1 MKTEPK
7 YSARV
12 DPIFNFDAQIA
23 LCGEALGSNEL
34 AEGRYFVGA
43 AGRHLD
49 SVLTSAGLS
58 RAHCHITN
66 VIKEQPPKTEKK
78 SNDISVFVDWSKKT
92 PFESDLY
99 KAYVEELRE
108 EFTKLPNVNIVVALG
123 GTAIYT
129 LLQLKENP
137 LVTKRRGSLYWSP
150 LIEKKVLCTLHPA
163 YILYTQNNA
172 PWHTNITNVL
182 SNYCL
187 IWDLILAKRESEY
200 PELRLKQRTIITNP
214 GYKEILDYQD
224 HVLNDCSEV
233 AFDIESIGADVSCYA
248 LATSDTHA
256 MSIPIV
262 KGSEDLWNPDQ
273 ETDIIVGLAK
283 ILESKKIEKLI
294 QNSMFDAK
302 LMFRRYGIIT
312 RNIYDTMIAQAIIL
326 TDFKYPGEGLG
337 KDLGTIVSLSCNG
350 EPYYKQEGKTLFKDE
365 ARILKDLRYDYTTFW
380 RYNAKDTLVLFDIRE
395 SQVAELKKMGNWET
409 YLRQVSQVEPAIF
422 MGEFGQ
428 LMDAAGIQAAKP
440 LFEKKIAQLNEQF
453 RRLVGSDINVASS
466 KQLQAY
472 FYVEMRVRQF
482 VKRRASGE
490 STPTLDEKAL
500 QRIAA
505 GGGNAKK
512 QAQEAARLILEIRK
526 FSKLASTYLEIP
538 LSTDNRLKYDFNVV
552 GTTSGRYSSDT
563 NLFGEGQNAQNLAKQ
578 DYILEFEDDTTN

>member
-1 MKTEPK
+1 MKTTPK

-12 DPIFNFDAQIA
+12 EPIPNSDAKIA
-23 LCGEALGSNEL
+23 LCGEALGSEEL
-34 AEGRYFVGA
+34 AEGRYFIGK

-58 RAHCHITN
+58 RAHCYITN
-66 VIKEQPPKTEKK
+66 VIKEQPPKTQKK
-78 SNDISVFVDWSKKT
+78 SNDVSVFVDWSKKT

-99 KAYVEELRE
+99 KAYVEELKE
-108 EFTKLPNVNIVVALG
+108 EFSKLPDINIVVALG

-150 LIEKKVLCTLHPA
+150 LINKKVLCCLHPA

-172 PWHTNITNVL
+172 PWYTNITNVL

-187 IWDLILAKRESEY
+187 IWDLMRAKNESEF
-200 PELRLKQRTIITNP
+200 PELRLKERTIITNP

-224 HVLNDCSEV
+224 HILNDCKEV

-248 LATSDTHA
+248 LATSATHA

-283 ILESKKIEKLI
+283 VLQCETIEKLI
-294 QNSMFDAK
+294 QNSMFDTK

-312 RNIYDTMIAQAIIL
+312 KNIYDTMIAQAIIL
-326 TDFKYPGEGLG
+326 PDFKYPGEGLG
-337 KDLGTIVSLSCNG
+337 KDLGTIVSLHCDG
-350 EPYYKQEGKTLFKDE
+350 EPYYKMEGKTLFKDE
-365 ARILKDLRYDYTTFW
+365 ARVLKDLHYDYTTFW
-380 RYNAKDTLVLFDIRE
+380 RYNAKDTLVLFDIRDK
-395 SQVAELKKMGNWET
+395 QVPELHKMGNWET

-422 MGEFGQ
+422 MGEYGQ
-428 LMDAAGIQAAKP
+428 LMDVAGIQAAKP
-440 LFEKKIAQLNEQF
+440 LFEKKIAQLTQQF
-453 RRLVGSDINVASS
+453 KALVGNDLNVGSP

-472 FYVEMRVRQF
+472 FYIEQKVKTF

-505 GGGNAKK
+505 GGGNAKA
-512 QAQEAARLILEIRK
+512 QAQQAAKLILEIRK

-538 LSTDNRLKYDFNVV
+538 LSRNNRLLYDFNVV

-578 DYILEFEDDTTN
+578 DYVLEFENAE